1 MLKPQDL
8 EPQNKLPSKDERKAM
23 KAQQEKD
30 AADVQILKNL
40 CLEFLNDKLLSL
52 DIPVF
57 LVEEMVPQVLT
68 AQIKIHKA
76 KSVKYAQYIKAKSA
90 WEEESIK
97 DIKYV
102 EKLEE

>member
-1 MLKPQDL
+1 MINPKDL
-8 EPQNKLPSKDERKAM
+8 EYKEKLPTKEERKAAQ
-23 KAQQEKD
+23 AQQEKD
-30 AADVQILKNL
+30 KADVQILKNL
-40 CLEFLNDKLLSL
+40 CLEFLNDKLLTL

-57 LVEEMVPQVLT
+57 LVEEMVPQLLT

-76 KSVKYAQYIKAKSA
+76 KSAKYEDYIKAKSA

-102 EKLEE
+102 EKSEI